1 MQMNLVL
8 FRDVRLNHYL
18 EEHFFKVSQR
28 QGFILITL
36 LVGLIWLLRAWAVW
50 GESLTYGS

>member
-28 QGFILITL
+28 QDFILTIL
-36 LVGLIWLLRAWAVW
+36 LVGLIWLLRA
-50 GESLTYGS
+50 